1 MVRRNLASCAEHAKT
16 VTGPNVA
23 PFIAYAKYTLHVTND
38 QLESVEKIW
47 FPVFS
52 EYDSRFSAQTIAH
65 APLKEKVSLLNE
77 MLTTENTVESNL
89 PKKIADTFTE
99 LRNEIEIQYD
109 IEEDLSNWLGR
120 RVPLDRIKAME
131 KQQEERRKGDVKTY
145 GHLWTAVY
153 MLRSLNPKERAI
165 FPPGIP
171 KFVASGM
178 LTAGA
183 MQFRKYVPS
192 LVY

>member
-1 MVRRNLASCAEHAKT
+1 M
-16 VTGPNVA
+16 TGPNIS
-23 PFIAYAKYTLHVTND
+23 PFITYAKYTLHVTGD

-52 EYDSRFSAQTIAH
+52 EYDSRFSAQTMAH
-65 APLKEKVSLLNE
+65 APLKEKISMLNE
-77 MLTTENTVESNL
+77 MLTTEDTVEPNL
-89 PKKIADTFTE
+89 PTKISDSFTE
-99 LRNEIEIQYD
+99 LRNEIQTQYE
-109 IEEDLSNWLGR
+109 IEEELVNNLGR
-120 RVPLDRIKAME
+120 QVPLDKIKAME
-131 KQQEERRKGDVKTY
+131 KQQEERRKADVKEY

-153 MLRSLNPKERAI
+153 LLRSLNPKERAI

-183 MQFRKYVPS
+183 MQFRKYVALS
-192 LVY
+192 SDK